1 MCLIALKGF
10 SSNGKSTS
18 GRFTIST
25 GNKQATGAKKIRL
38 QDATDLQ
45 HIFTDTPHAS
55 RSLRPHA
62 PRPANT
68 PLHVDSSP
76 VPQLSHATL
85 DRHES

>member
-1 MCLIALKGF
+1 MWLIALKGL
-10 SSNGKSTS
+10 SSNGKSTP
-18 GRFTIST
+18 GRFTPRT
-25 GNKQATGAKKIRL
+25 GKKQATGEKKLPL

-45 HIFTDTPHAS
+45 QIFTDTHHAS
-55 RSLRPHA
+55 RSPRPHA

-76 VPQLSHATL
+76 VHQPSHATL